1 MKVKD
6 GLCLNSVM
14 DQNIVVDL
22 TGKFTGSIKLNDT
35 AAEIWRGVAAGERP
49 ASIADRFTRRYCV
62 DREKVLADVEQFIR
76 EMVEQ
81 GFFVQ

>member
-6 GLCLNSVM
+6 GLSLSTVM
-14 DQNIVVDL
+14 KQNIVVDL
-22 TGKFTGSIKLNDT
+22 TGSFTGSIKLNST
-35 AAEIWRGVAAGERP
+35 AAEIWRGVAAGED
-49 ASIADRFTRRYCV
+49 ASRIAERLIGRYHV
-62 DREKVLADVEQFIR
+62 DREKVLSDVEHFIQ